1 MTYYIN
7 DWIARD
13 GFIPPMGLVIGLAV
27 ALPLVGMVALMIW
40 GKDLRRMTK
49 NSKYHNF

>member
-7 DWIARD
+7 DWVDRS
-13 GFIPPMGLVIGLAV
+13 GFIPATGLVIGLAV
-27 ALPLVGMVALMIW
+27 GIPLVGMIGLIIW

-49 NSKYHNF
+49 NSKYHSF

>member
-13 GFIPPMGLVIGLAV
+13 GFIPATGLVIGLAV
-27 ALPLVGMVALMIW
+27 ALPLVGMIGLMIW
-40 GKDLRRMTK
+40 GKDLRRLTK
-49 NSKYHNF
+49 NSKYHKF